1 MIMISKFEKDIK
13 KYINLHYQKHYGLE
27 RVNPFFNTLKAGISA
42 EKNVQFDIIAVPEV
56 KYSKEDTIKIK
67 FNYSVTFKLKIV
79 NIYIVYE

>member
-1 MIMISKFEKDIK
+1 MALKELIHCLIHLKQA
-13 KYINLHYQKHYGLE
+13 YLQK
-27 RVNPFFNTLKAGISA
+27 
-42 EKNVQFDIIAVPEV
+42 KNVQFDIIAVPEV